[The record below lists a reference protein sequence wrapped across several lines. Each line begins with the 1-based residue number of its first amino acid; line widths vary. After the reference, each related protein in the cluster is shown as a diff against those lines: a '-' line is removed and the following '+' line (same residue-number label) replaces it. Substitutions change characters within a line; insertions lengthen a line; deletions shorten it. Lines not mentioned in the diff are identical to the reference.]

1 MIDVGDHG
9 TVDGERWVLKEAEC
23 EVAGQV
29 GTKIGTVLALHKVSP
44 CIFIIYFD
52 VFE

>member
-1 MIDVGDHG
+1 MGV
-9 TVDGERWVLKEAEC
+9 EEAEC

-44 CIFIIYFD
+44 SRFIYFD